1 MTLFE
6 HFNIDKALL
15 NFSNDKFFTMIA
27 VSSLPGNYG
36 NFEGA
41 KCLPTP
47 SNDGVYL
54 TNQYYFYELTCTSN
68 SCSWSIMDQQLSQ
81 FQTNA
86 VMMYLPADYTCTKT
100 TTTASPTTIIT
111 TTTTTATTT
120 TNSNVKICIC
130 IPMIC

>member
-1 MTLFE
+1 
-6 HFNIDKALL
+6 
-15 NFSNDKFFTMIA
+15 MIA

-41 KCLPTP
+41 KSLPTP

-68 SCSWSIMDQQLSQ
+68 SCSWSIMNQQLSQ

-86 VMMYLPADYTCTKT
+86 VMMYLPADYTCTTTATTAST
-100 TTTASPTTIIT
+100 TTTTTT
-111 TTTTTATTT
+111 TKTTTTTATTT
-120 TNSNVKICIC
+120 TNGNVKICIC
-130 IPMIC
+130 IPKIC